1 MTEHIQIITR
11 STGQTRT
18 LSIHRSYLLIF
29 SLGCLTTR
37 LFIFIQLVF
46 PYPMSYRAYF
56 HLKYFSTVP
65 LTTRQKREPHK
76 YSMGACQLTDVLSV
90 DYLTV
95 LSVQQLKALY
105 VLQLDALWQRLPL
118 EVDVWE
124 LWESSGCVCNTR
136 TLDTQREITLN
147 AQGESG

>member
-1 MTEHIQIITR
+1 
-11 STGQTRT
+11 
-18 LSIHRSYLLIF
+18 
-29 SLGCLTTR
+29 
-37 LFIFIQLVF
+37 
-46 PYPMSYRAYF
+46 
-56 HLKYFSTVP
+56 
-65 LTTRQKREPHK
+65 
-76 YSMGACQLTDVLSV
+76 MGACQLTDVLSV

-136 TLDTQREITLN
+136 TLDAQREIKLN
-147 AQGESG
+147 AQGGIGINCK